1 MSLDEIARG
10 TRVFLDAPIF
20 LNHFT
25 GISRECRGLL
35 ERCERSEVRGV
46 TSALVVAEVAQR
58 LFLLE
63 AVAEGLMAAGESA
76 RHLRERPEALQK
88 LNLHEEAAAKIPLMG
103 VEVRPLDLRVLL
115 GKGPLR
121 RRTGL
126 LPRAALLAAA
136 VREAGL
142 EALAT
147 TDADLERAEGLK
159 VYRPSDV

>member
-1 MSLDEIARG
+1 LSLDEIARG

-20 LNHFT
+20 LNHFA
-25 GISRECRGLL
+25 GLSRECRGLL

-46 TSALVVAEVAQR
+46 TSAVVVAEVAHR

-63 AVAEGLMAAGESA
+63 AVAEGLVAVGESA
-76 RHLRERPEALQK
+76 KHLRDRPEALQK
-88 LNLHEEAAAKIPLMG
+88 LHLHEEVVGKIPLMG

-115 GKGPLR
+115 GTAAVR
-121 RRTGL
+121 RRAGL